1 MIGDQ
6 IFAALAKGQN
16 FSLKNFY
23 IRRFLRTL
31 PNYYFVL
38 ALYFIFPLAL
48 SGTATAPLWS
58 FLSFTQNLDM
68 RAGETFTHS
77 WSLCIEEQF
86 YIIFPLLALWLAYSK
101 RSLTLTWIAIVSGF
115 LLAIFL
121 RGINWHTQGEATMPM
136 QAFMEHIYYSSFTR
150 FDELLPGIAI
160 ALLKNFHPTIYAR
173 LLRRG
178 NLLLIAGL
186 ISVGIMFYLF
196 HNYTYVEGYGRPFWI
211 ITFGYSLLAI
221 SFAILV
227 LAALSENSIL
237 HHMRIPGA
245 ASLALWSYATYLIH
259 KPLFQVLKAPLM
271 EYGINTD
278 AWAGMAIIMALSIFC
293 GWALYYCVETPFM
306 KLRSRFYPSNIKT
319 VPPALIN
326 QPIG

>member
-1 MIGDQ
+1 M
-6 IFAALAKGQN
+6 
-16 FSLKNFY
+16 
-23 IRRFLRTL
+23 
-31 PNYYFVL
+31 
-38 ALYFIFPLAL
+38 
-48 SGTATAPLWS
+48 
-58 FLSFTQNLDM
+58 
-68 RAGETFTHS
+68 
-77 WSLCIEEQF
+77 
-86 YIIFPLLALWLAYSK
+86 
-101 RSLTLTWIAIVSGF
+101 
-115 LLAIFL
+115 
-121 RGINWHTQGEATMPM
+121 
-136 QAFMEHIYYSSFTR
+136 
-150 FDELLPGIAI
+150 
-160 ALLKNFHPTIYAR
+160 
-173 LLRRG
+173 
-178 NLLLIAGL
+178 IAGL